1 MQIHELNTFVGTPSA
16 TDYLAIDDGTET
28 NKVPATALGV
38 STQMTQA
45 EAEAGTVTA
54 PRVVSPS
61 VFKASVESLA
71 ETVAETVAEKREVV
85 VVAITSFS
93 SLPKTVNDS
102 NITSGMVVINA
113 VFGNP
118 SAQIGD
124 WTATTSNG
132 SVTLTGTISGSTTL
146 TLYLMKS
153 KSGTSTSTIKGSNI
167 YHFSK
172 SVTIGANAVVTVDMS
187 DVIPSG
193 KSIKGIVTATYG
205 GYNLPYIEGTT
216 FTYIYHIYAT
226 SLQISSTTSSWG
238 ARTFE
243 GYLIAE

>member
-1 MQIHELNTFVGTPSA
+1 MQIHELNTFSGTPSA
-16 TDYLAIDDGTET
+16 TDYLAIDDGSET
-28 NKVPATALGV
+28 NKVPATSLGV

-45 EAEAGTVTA
+45 EAEAGTITA

-61 VFKASVESLA
+61 VFKASVESI
-71 ETVAETVAEKREVV
+71 AETVAEKREVV
-85 VVAITSFS
+85 VVEIASFS
-93 SLPKTVNDS
+93 SLPKTVNNS
-102 NITSGMVVINA
+102 NIISGMVVINA

-132 SVTLTGTISGSTTL
+132 SVSLTGTISGSTTL

-172 SVTIGANAVVTVDMS
+172 SVNIGANEVVTVDLS

-193 KSIKGIVTATYG
+193 KSIKGIVTATYS
-205 GYNLPYIEGTT
+205 GYNLPYIEGTK
-216 FTYIYHIYAT
+216 FTYVYNVYAT
-226 SLQISSTTSSWG
+226 SVRISSTTSAWG